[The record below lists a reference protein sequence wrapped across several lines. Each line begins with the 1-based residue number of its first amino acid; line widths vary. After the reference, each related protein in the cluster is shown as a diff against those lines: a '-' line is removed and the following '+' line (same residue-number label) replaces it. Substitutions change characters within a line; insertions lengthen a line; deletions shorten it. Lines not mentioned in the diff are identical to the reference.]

1 MAEKLKNLVSE
12 NKALVESV
20 MEVFEKG
27 AEVVASLVGDFFPIF
42 SIAAPIVQLALDN
55 VESKEAVY
63 MKEQFQK
70 VRDRLDAV
78 SDQTRHIHGEIQRSG
93 VDIEYFSVEEDIS
106 NQFRKYMDILNAKP
120 KFREVKKKLFLEDFE
135 RVGGDKN
142 LHTLYDAVTGDNF
155 GSRSVLEVMLECEE
169 KSRRAL
175 EDFCVRLK
183 HLFCLGI
190 IALMGHAAL
199 KGYSGEKALLDKW
212 GAKMKVVQEKMDTA
226 IQVCVRDFEAQA
238 QLDTRRLLR
247 DAPDRGHRQLAEY
260 LLAHL
265 RKKFDWVGW
274 SVRVFGA
281 PTGFRS
287 SKKFHCAAGK
297 NSFLSPK
304 KFHCAAGKNRFRVSW
319 ADDKLNVHVSFG
331 PRTTPVDRTGI
342 QQLLAGHKK
351 TKAST
356 VAEALFALGSGPVAV
371 HVVLAAAKEPVCV
384 WSFPDETHYWELH
397 GKRLYVCLHSA

>member
-1 MAEKLKNLVSE
+1 MAENLQNLVSE
-12 NKALVESV
+12 NKPLVETA

-78 SDQTRHIHGEIQRSG
+78 SDQIRHIHGEIQRSG
-93 VDIEYFSVEEDIS
+93 VDLKYFSVEEDIT

-155 GSRSVLEVMLECEE
+155 GSRSVLEVILECEE

-175 EDFCVRLK
+175 EDFCARLK

-281 PTGFRS
+281 PTGF
-287 SKKFHCAAGK
+287 
-297 NSFLSPK
+297 LSPK
-304 KFHCAAGKNRFRVSW
+304 KFHCAAGKNRFRVSS

-331 PRTTPVDRTGI
+331 PRATPVDRAGI
-342 QQLLAGHKK
+342 QQLLAAHKK
-351 TKAST
+351 AKAST
-356 VAEALFALGSGPVAV
+356 VAEGLFALGSGPVAV

-384 WSFPDETHYWELH
+384 WSFPDETHYWELD
-397 GKRLYVCLHSA
+397 GKHLYVCLHSA